1 MRSVICALALL
12 ALPTSAFA
20 GDFDILRGSQPTTHW
35 GGVYGGIQGGY
46 SSSAMDFSG
55 GVGPLVA
62 DILRSSNLS
71 NDVSDWAVLG
81 TISTANT
88 NYGGFV
94 GYNFEYEDVIV
105 GVEANYNRYSLTGES
120 GSAISREFIDNSN
133 APPNT
138 TYQYDVTVA
147 GNSSIHISDIATFRL
162 RAGWEAG
169 CFLPYLF
176 GGLAIGR
183 ADVAQTASVSGT
195 RTDIVTN
202 PVDGTTTTGL
212 PGALALPGP
221 QTNSQQGMII
231 YGWAAGLGVDYAL
244 LSNVFVRAE
253 WEYVGFAPID
263 GTHLAIN
270 SARVGAGIKF

>member
-12 ALPTSAFA
+12 TLPTSAFA

-62 DILRSSNLS
+62 DILRSSNLA

-81 TISTANT
+81 TTSTAST

-105 GVEANYNRYSLTGES
+105 GVEANYNRFSLT
-120 GSAISREFIDNSN
+120 SASSSSISREFIDNSN

-147 GNSSIHISDIATFRL
+147 GSSSLHISDIATFRL

-176 GGLAIGR
+176 GGLAVGR
-183 ADVAQTASVSGT
+183 ADVTQTASVSGT

-212 PGALALPGP
+212 PGTLVLPGP
-221 QTNSQQGMII
+221 QTNSQQGMFA
-231 YGWAAGLGVDYAL
+231 YGLAAGVGMDFAL
-244 LSNVFVRAE
+244 LQNVFVRAE
-253 WEYVGFAPID
+253 WEYVGFSPID
-263 GTHLAIN
+263 GTHVAIN
-270 SARVGAGIKF
+270 TARVGAGIKF